1 MAGVRSSPVT
11 TGSVAALSST
21 SSTPNAAGA
30 AAAIVETSTDEQEF
44 QEFQEFEES
53 VSISILCCKLA
64 YANPGTVNSAVPVPV
79 KSTGVQLILVLP
91 QDEKS

>member
-53 VSISILCCKLA
+53 VSISILIILTFSVD
-64 YANPGTVNSAVPVPV
+64 PTRVIQPVV
-79 KSTGVQLILVLP
+79 AGN
-91 QDEKS
+91 